1 MHVDYLIV
9 DPTPFVNQVFIQ
21 LNAFVN
27 LVTLEIHELLV
38 TNVSWSWSD
47 ILHTSVIENLIQ
59 NKILFLILTMMHV
72 FL

>member
-1 MHVDYLIV
+1 MHVDYLTV

-38 TNVSWSWSD
+38 TNVSWSCSD
-47 ILHTSVIENLIQ
+47 ILHTSVIENL
-59 NKILFLILTMMHV
+59 NLTMMHV

>member
-38 TNVSWSWSD
+38 TNVSWS
-47 ILHTSVIENLIQ
+47 
-59 NKILFLILTMMHV
+59 
-72 FL
+72 